1 MKPGRIGF
9 TEGNRMIEMLDTLR
23 RTGGLAALSRHLNLT
38 PTQASAGADALL
50 PFLLGGF
57 KRYCQH
63 HDGDGQG
70 LPALLEML
78 NQWGDGEMAAAVL
91 IPGNGS
97 MAAGPAMLEAI
108 FGSPE
113 AIASVASAAAER
125 SDLDP
130 AQLRK
135 MLPLLAMLLG
145 GYISI
150 RGGPLHDNDNGI
162 SALLELEHADNPLDE
177 VLPSA
182 ES

>member
-1 MKPGRIGF
+1 
-9 TEGNRMIEMLDTLR
+9 MIEMLDTLR
-23 RTGGLAALSRHLNLT
+23 RTGGLAALSRHMNLT
-38 PTQASAGADALL
+38 PAQASAGAEALL

-57 KRYCQH
+57 KRYCQQH
-63 HDGDGQG
+63 GPGDEG
-70 LPALLEML
+70 LPALLNVL
-78 NQWGDGEMAAAVL
+78 NLWGDGEMAAAVL

-97 MAAGPAMLEAI
+97 MAAGPAILETI
-108 FGSPE
+108 FGSAE
-113 AIASVASAAAER
+113 AVDSVADAAAQR
-125 SDLDP
+125 SDLDN

-150 RGGPLHDNDNGI
+150 RADPLHGNDNGI
-162 SALLELEHADNPLDE
+162 PALLELDEADNPLDE